1 MLKLIIYEDNKIID
15 ELDLTKL
22 SVPAYNIFIRKIHEA
37 YKGAQKYQR
46 YLNDMFKKFKKD

>member
-1 MLKLIIYEDNKIID
+1 MLKLIIYEDDKMID
-15 ELDLTKL
+15 ELDLTNL

-46 YLNDMFKKFKKD
+46 YLNDMFKKFEKD